1 MKMVKNTDY
10 KQFSVFSTKYQLLLY
25 SIFIGLGSVSLYVF
39 VTGVNTVYLGIVWKY
54 TESYIFNAVIISLI
68 ALLASLIFFISC
80 WFLIKNKPVYKYSGI
95 IATLMLIIFPL
106 LFFIRGST
114 MPLSFDY
121 LVLLSLPAAILLI
134 FLLFM
139 WKKF

>member
-1 MKMVKNTDY
+1 MIKQTGN
-10 KQFSVFSTKYQLLLY
+10 KQFSVFSNKYQLLLY
-25 SIFIGLGSVSLYVF
+25 SLFISLGSVSLYVF

-68 ALLASLIFFISC
+68 ALLASMIFYVSC
-80 WFLIKNKPVYKYSGI
+80 WFLIKKKPVYKYSGI
-95 IATLMLIIFPL
+95 VATLILIIYPL
-106 LFFIRGST
+106 VFFVRGST

-121 LVLLSLPAAILLI
+121 LLLLSLPAMVLLI
-134 FLLFM
+134 FLLYM

>member
-1 MKMVKNTDY
+1 MIKNTGN

-39 VTGVNTVYLGIVWKY
+39 VTGFNTVYLGIVWKY

-68 ALLASLIFFISC
+68 ALLASMIFFVSC
-80 WFLIKNKPVYKYSGI
+80 WFLIKNKPVYKYSGVV
-95 IATLMLIIFPL
+95 ATLILIIYPL
-106 LFFIRGST
+106 VFFVKGST
-114 MPLSFDY
+114 MPLSFNY
-121 LVLLSLPAAILLI
+121 LLLLSLPALMLLV